1 MTVNPYFRRNVQGE
15 QSLIESLTTE
25 AIKIHG
31 HEMVYIPREAVTEDK
46 IFGEEISKF
55 KDANRIE
62 MYMENAEGFD
72 GESDMTRF
80 GLDIRENCT
89 FIVSRKRFMEVMS
102 HNTTIRD
109 LGRPREGDLVYFDYP
124 NNMFEIKYVEHD
136 NPFYPLGA
144 QHSFKL
150 FCEAFKYTQEEVDTG
165 ESDMDDAVKAVA
177 DYMKQLGF
185 SGGVSGGNFIEGE
198 EIYVGATSDQQ
209 HAYGQVDS
217 WTVPAAGNK
226 YVTVNTV
233 KGRFEIGDVVHG
245 KTSLAQYTILTVA
258 DTDTRASNAN
268 TQDNEDLDLEANRDN
283 IFDFTERDP
292 FSEGLYGDPT

>member
-15 QSLIESLTTE
+15 QNLIESLTIE

-31 HEMVYIPREAVTEDK
+31 HEMVYIPRETVSEDK
-46 IFGEEISKF
+46 ILGEEISKF

-89 FIVSRKRFMEVMS
+89 FIVSRKRFMEVMA

-124 NNMFEIKYVEHD
+124 TSLFEIKYVEHD
-136 NPFYPLGA
+136 NPFYPLGERY
-144 QHSFKL
+144 SFKL
-150 FCEAFKYTQEEVDTG
+150 FCESFKYTQEEVDTG
-165 ESDMDDAVKAVA
+165 ESDMDAVVEAVA
-177 DYMKQLGF
+177 DYTKQLGF

-198 EIYVGATSDQQ
+198 EIYVGTTADR
-209 HAYGQVDS
+209 HAYGNVDS

-233 KGRFEIGDVVHG
+233 NGLFEIGDVVHG

-258 DTDTRASNAN
+258 DTDTRASKAS